1 MKPPRWTQRGGGA
14 ISRFMALL
22 PILQFPDPRLRLPCL
37 PVGEVTPDILT
48 LTKDMLATMYAAEGR
63 GLAAPQV
70 GVLRRL
76 FVMDVV
82 WKDDERAPQVFID
95 PLITATSAEMAS
107 FTEGC
112 LSIPGVPSPVSRP
125 AAVTLEWTGP
135 DGARRSETF
144 TGIAAVCVQ
153 HEYDHLNG
161 RLCIDLMEEEARR
174 AASETLAA
182 LDGIAKVPQA

>member
-1 MKPPRWTQRGGGA
+1 
-14 ISRFMALL
+14 MALL

-37 PVGEVTPDILT
+37 PVGRVTPDIET
-48 LTKDMLATMYAAEGR
+48 LVEDMLATMYAAQGR

-70 GVLRRL
+70 GVLKRL

-82 WKDDERAPQVFID
+82 WKDEERSPRVFLD
-95 PLITATSAEMAS
+95 PLITATSEETAR

-125 AAVTLEWTGP
+125 AEVTLAWTAL
-135 DGARRSETF
+135 DGTRCSETF
-144 TGIAAVCVQ
+144 TGIGAVCVQ

-161 RLCIDLMEEEARR
+161 RLCIDLMEEDARR

-182 LDGIAKVPQA
+182 LDGIAKVPSP